1 MLGLAQTN
9 DLVRLNPERR
19 ARLARAHR
27 DGHDQPGGR
36 VRPDGLHGGMHRR
49 ARGQPVVHQ
58 DHDPPPNPRR
68 GPTGAEQRL
77 AAPRLLLLDPRD
89 GGGIGLGDA
98 ELADHIPVQE
108 APAVSRH
115 RADRELGG
123 LRRA

>member
-1 MLGLAQTN
+1 
-9 DLVRLNPERR
+9 
-19 ARLARAHR
+19 
-27 DGHDQPGGR
+27 
-36 VRPDGLHGGMHRR
+36 MHRR

-68 GPTGAEQRL
+68 GPAGAEQRL
-77 AAPRLLLLDPRD
+77 AAPRLPLLDPRD

-123 LRRA
+123 LRRAQLAREDDVELGPEAARDLSGHDDPTPG